1 MAAGPVRGRRATPS
15 GLHAVRS
22 TAARTLA
29 DAAGSLSRRLGRG
42 GGTALPGRI
51 LLALSPDAVE
61 GLSRSL
67 ADGAVVVSATNGKT
81 TTTRLIV
88 AAAEADGRVVS
99 TNRAGSNL
107 LRGVA
112 TTLLA
117 DRRRRPRPSLGVF
130 EVDEAALPSV
140 LERVDVR
147 VVVLM
152 NLFRDQLDRYGEL
165 ENLVTRWRH
174 AVSSLDPGTR
184 IVANADDPA
193 VATIAARHD
202 LVTWFGID
210 DPRVGRDSL
219 PHAADAVRCRTC
231 GSRLVHDLV
240 TVGHL
245 GHWRCPEG
253 HERRPDPDVSV
264 TRVGLHGVE
273 RVTATIAVG
282 SDHAEIDVALPGL
295 HNVYNVAAALA
306 TAHSLGI
313 GTDVAAAAIDATPAA
328 FGRAERISVADTD
341 LVILLAKNPTGAN
354 ENVRTVASTDGPLHL
369 LISLNDRTA
378 DGRDVSWIW
387 DVDWE
392 PILGRAAHVTVTGD
406 RAHDLALRFRYAD
419 TPPAAVT
426 VEPSVSDALD
436 SALAHA
442 GPGGTLYAL
451 PTYTAMLDLR
461 AELVRRGV
469 VDNFWADR

>member
-1 MAAGPVRGRRATPS
+1 M
-15 GLHAVRS
+15 RS
-22 TAARTLA
+22 TTARAVA
-29 DAAGSLSRRLGRG
+29 DVAGSLSRRLGRG
-42 GGTALPGRI
+42 GGTALPGRV
-51 LLALSPDAVE
+51 LLVLAPDAVE

-67 ADGAVVVSATNGKT
+67 GDGSVVVSATNGKT
-81 TTTRLIV
+81 TTTRLVV
-88 AAAEADGRVVS
+88 AAAEADGLVVS

-117 DRRRRPRPSLGVF
+117 DRRRRPPPSLGVF

-140 LERVDVR
+140 LALVDVR
-147 VVVLM
+147 IVVLM
-152 NLFRDQLDRYGEL
+152 NLFRDQLDRHGEL
-165 ENLVTRWRH
+165 ESLVTRWEQ

-193 VATIAARHD
+193 VATIAAGHGR
-202 LVTWFGID
+202 VTWFGID
-210 DPRVGRDSL
+210 DPDIGRDSL
-219 PHAADAVRCRTC
+219 PHAADSVRCRTC
-231 GSRLVHDLV
+231 SARLVHDLV

-245 GHWRCPEG
+245 GHWRCPDG

-264 TRVGLHGVE
+264 TRVGLGGVE
-273 RVTATIAVG
+273 RVSATVAVG
-282 SDHAEIDVALPGL
+282 PDQVEIDVGLPGL

-306 TAHSLGI
+306 TAHSLGVP
-313 GTDVAAAAIDATPAA
+313 THVAASAIDATPPA
-328 FGRAERISVADTD
+328 FGRAERVSVAGTD

-354 ENVRTVASTDGPLHL
+354 ENVHTVASTDGPLHL

-392 PILGRAAHVTVTGD
+392 PILARAAHLTLTGD
-406 RAHDLALRFRYAD
+406 RAHDLALRFRYAE
-419 TPPAAVT
+419 TSPASMT
-426 VEPSVSDALD
+426 VEPAVGDALD
-436 SALAHA
+436 SALHHA

-451 PTYTAMLDLR
+451 PSYTAMLDLR

-469 VDNFWADR
+469 VDHFWAQR